1 MNWRIVSIILVM
13 TVGLV
18 LIYRFD
24 LWPISRTDETT
35 TIPPSPSPTV
45 EQLAEEGWMK
55 GCTKHLLEVAQK
67 VTDVII
73 DEKIATIK
81 ARKYCQCDW
90 DYLTN
95 NMGLSLEDIASIGQ
109 DDSRGS
115 SAIVEAQN
123 YCYEQ
128 HKGDYYP

>member
-1 MNWRIVSIILVM
+1 M

-55 GCTKHLLEVAQK
+55 GCTKHLLEEAQK

-95 NMGLSLEDIASIGQ
+95 NIGLSLEDIASIGQ
-109 DDSRGS
+109 DGSRGS

-123 YCYEQ
+123 YCYERY
-128 HKGDYYP
+128 KGDH

>member
-55 GCTKHLLEVAQK
+55 GCTKHLLEEAQK

-95 NMGLSLEDIASIGQ
+95 NIGLSLEDIASIGQ
-109 DDSRGS
+109 DGSRGS

-123 YCYEQ
+123 YCYERY
-128 HKGDYYP
+128 KGDH